1 MDRQWCLKHDD
12 DFREIEYKGV
22 KVYVSPTGRIKTY
35 NGAYKKIMEKPYH
48 YDECGYPHVPLYGG
62 ANPSVHKLVALA
74 WVENPNNLPE
84 VNHKD
89 FNRDNPWA
97 YNLEWI
103 SHHEN
108 VLYSRRANRY
118 PDVTG
123 DKNPNYGN
131 RKLSKIY
138 AEDKEYAKEK
148 QSRPLGQNGRAVKCD
163 LFKICKNGEKF
174 VKTFETQVEACI
186 WLCEHNKLPRTNYK
200 FSSYYGI
207 IPKLKQGWHGYIL
220 KESVEHIF

>member
-1 MDRQWCLKHDD
+1 MDRQWCLEHDD
-12 DFREIEYKGV
+12 DFKEIEYKGV

-35 NGAYKKIMEKPYH
+35 NGRYKKIMEKPYH

-163 LFKICKNGEKF
+163 LFKICKKR
-174 VKTFETQVEACI
+174 
-186 WLCEHNKLPRTNYK
+186 KLAVQY
-200 FSSYYGI
+200 
-207 IPKLKQGWHGYIL
+207 
-220 KESVEHIF
+220 